1 MLQKLSLIVLTSICL
16 CASAF
21 AAPLKIVID
30 PGHGGVDDGAVRGKL
45 REAEIALK
53 ISNELATQLRA
64 KNHEVILTRQN
75 DKAISLKQRTDLA
88 EREKA
93 DLFISIHA
101 NASED
106 VRAKGVEFYFQNQLP
121 ADEEAAFLASKEN
134 QAITHDSQSETGDSD
149 VSQILADLQ
158 RNYKLQSSFEFSRV
172 LAETWAIDGTKRTRM
187 IRQAPFYVISQTT
200 MPSVLV
206 EVGFVSHKAEGQL
219 LTSHVHQ
226 HEIALQIAKAV
237 EEYKDEI
244 AVAPAAGSGSGSGPA
259 RSLASPLE

>member
-1 MLQKLSLIVLTSICL
+1 MLQKLSLALSAICL

-21 AAPLKIVID
+21 AAPQPLKIVID

-45 REAEIALK
+45 REAEIALR
-53 ISNELATQLRA
+53 ISNELASQLRGR
-64 KNHEVILTRQN
+64 NHQVVLTREN
-75 DKAISLKQRTDLA
+75 DKAVSLKQRTDIA
-88 EREKA
+88 EKEKA

-134 QAITHDSQSETGDSD
+134 QAIAHDSHHDIAGSD

-158 RNYKLQSSFEFSRV
+158 RNYKLQSSFEFSRM
-172 LAETWAIDGTKRTRM
+172 LAETWSINGTHRSRM

-206 EVGFVSHKAEGQL
+206 EVGFVSHKAEGPL
-219 LTSHVHQ
+219 LTTLSHQ
-226 HEIALQIAKAV
+226 REIASQIAKAV
-237 EEYKDEI
+237 DSYKDQI
-244 AVAPAAGSGSGSGPA
+244 AIAPASVNFPA
-259 RSLASPLE
+259 YAH

>member
-1 MLQKLSLIVLTSICL
+1 MLKKLSLALSAICL
-16 CASAF
+16 CTSAF
-21 AAPLKIVID
+21 AVTHPNDQSLKIVID

-64 KNHEVILTRQN
+64 KNNEVILTRQS
-75 DKAISLKQRTDLA
+75 DKAVSLKQRTDLA
-88 EREKA
+88 EKEKA

-106 VRAKGVEFYFQNQLP
+106 IRAKGVEFYFQNQLP

-134 QAITHDSQSETGDSD
+134 QAITHDSHQEPGESD
-149 VSQILADLQ
+149 VAQILADLQ
-158 RNYKLQSSFEFSRV
+158 RNHKLQSSFDFSRM
-172 LAETWAIDGTKRTRM
+172 LAETWSIDGTKRSRM

-206 EVGFVSHKAEGQL
+206 EVGFVSHKGEGPL
-219 LTSHVHQ
+219 LTTHVHQ
-226 HEIALQIAKAV
+226 REIALQIAKAV
-237 EEYKDEI
+237 DEYKEQM
-244 AVAPAAGSGSGSGPA
+244 GSG